1 MKFNPIAFLINLALT
16 LSVGYLGMLF
26 TQEAVNTWYTTLAKP
41 TFNPPNWIF
50 APVWTLI
57 FILMALAASI
67 IWQKRTSITH
77 FPRTSAVYL
86 IQLVLNVL
94 WSFLF
99 FYRHEI
105 GMALIEIL
113 ILLAVVIVNAR
124 VFYKIDKT
132 AGLLFLP
139 YILWLAFAT
148 VLNYNI
154 FILN

>member
-1 MKFNPIAFLINLALT
+1 
-16 LSVGYLGMLF
+16 
-26 TQEAVNTWYTTLAKP
+26 
-41 TFNPPNWIF
+41 
-50 APVWTLI
+50 
-57 FILMALAASI
+57 
-67 IWQKRTSITH
+67 
-77 FPRTSAVYL
+77 
-86 IQLVLNVL
+86 
-94 WSFLF
+94 
-99 FYRHEI
+99 
-105 GMALIEIL
+105 MALIEIL

>member
-67 IWQKRTSITH
+67 IWQKRISITH

-113 ILLAVVIVNAR
+113 ILLAVVIVNAQ